1 MKRPTPTLRT
11 ARFVLRDITRADGPA
26 LFPAFADAELMRW
39 WSRGPFVSQAELEDW
54 LAPAAG
60 WAEGRSWAIADS
72 DDGPAIG
79 RIVAIDRGDA
89 VSEVGYLVVA
99 ARQGQGIAREALSA
113 MIEHLFS
120 ADEQRR
126 VMADVDP
133 DNKASNRLLE
143 TLGFTLEGRL
153 REHWTTHIGRR
164 DSFIWG
170 MLADEWQNR
179 TAPISNPLDLPGDP
193 P

>member
-11 ARFVLRDITRADGPA
+11 ARFVLRELTRADSPA

-39 WSRGPFVSQAELEDW
+39 WSRGPFTSQAELEGW

-60 WAEGRSWAIADS
+60 WDAGRSWAIADS

-79 RIVAIDRGDA
+79 RIVVIDRGDA

-99 ARQGQGIAREALSA
+99 ARHGQGTAREALSA
-113 MIEHLFS
+113 VIEHLFRV
-120 ADEQRR
+120 DDQRR
-126 VMADVDP
+126 IMADVDP
-133 DNKASNRLLE
+133 DNRASNRLLE
-143 TLGFTLEGRL
+143 TLGFSLEGRL
-153 REHWTTHIGRR
+153 REHWITHIGRR

-170 MLADEWQNR
+170 MLKSEWQNR
-179 TAPISNPLDLPGDP
+179 TASVTNPLDPQP
-193 P
+193 ESS